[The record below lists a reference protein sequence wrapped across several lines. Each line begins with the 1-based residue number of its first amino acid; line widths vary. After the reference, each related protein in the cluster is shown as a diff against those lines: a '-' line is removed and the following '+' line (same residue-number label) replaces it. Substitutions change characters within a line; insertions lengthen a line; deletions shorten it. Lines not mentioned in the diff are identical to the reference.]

1 MTYIKYSINAS
12 QGRSYYLIDSSSL
25 GLSNWILKY
34 SGSIK
39 SETCLRNSLTE
50 RKVPSLQRSH
60 KEIPSLSGLDIKGW
74 REERAVNI
82 IPNMYLSAW
91 VSLQGSGT
99 VCQLRSLEPRLWG
112 ETEQGLILA
121 PLLIWPLDQRQDT

>member
-1 MTYIKYSINAS
+1 M
-12 QGRSYYLIDSSSL
+12 
-25 GLSNWILKY
+25 
-34 SGSIK
+34 
-39 SETCLRNSLTE
+39 
-50 RKVPSLQRSH
+50 PSLQRSH

-74 REERAVNI
+74 REERAVNV

-91 VSLQGSGT
+91 VSLQGIGT